1 MNKLNQ
7 HEVQFDYFSSNYD
20 QFEKDFYKYSALNVP
35 LTFLIDDILNLM
47 VNNNSNFFRLTA
59 NKSKDKRDHYFFFK
73 VRLYTKSGAWKN
85 SSPGFQFLYTK
96 RQISNIIKV

>member
-7 HEVQFDYFSSNYD
+7 HEVQFDYFSSNYN

-35 LTFLIDDILNLM
+35 LTFLTDDILSLM

-73 VRLYTKSGAWKN
+73 VQTPLENKMVRIFQYTGHKFTNQK
-85 SSPGFQFLYTK
+85 
-96 RQISNIIKV
+96 

>member
-47 VNNNSNFFRLTA
+47 VNNNSNFWLFV
-59 NKSKDKRDHYFFFK
+59 KF
-73 VRLYTKSGAWKN
+73 GAWRKIGN
-85 SSPGFQFLYTK
+85 E
-96 RQISNIIKV
+96 I